1 MSNLASRLL
10 TAFIGGPILIAA
22 LYLLPVTAFF
32 GIAAVAMS
40 IAAWELFAMT
50 HPDDRFGRV
59 LGTVGSLAVFT
70 ALVATAFGTHHTPA
84 VVWTLVL
91 LMPTVLLISLFRPD
105 HIPTA
110 MNRIGA
116 LVMGPM
122 YLGPS
127 MAALALV
134 RAHGTNT
141 EGAGLALLA
150 LLTAWFSDTGGY
162 FAGKFIGGPKLYPA
176 VSPNKT
182 WAGAVG
188 GAVGSM
194 LAAVLASTV
203 FLPTLPLVAGGD
215 RVRRRG
221 HRRSARRPR
230 RVGAEALCR
239 GERLRGAAARTRRDP
254 RSRRRADVLCARALC
269 VPAGG
274 GAPLCRA
281 LTNHFARL

>member
-10 TAFIGGPILIAA
+10 TALIGGPILIAA

-59 LGTVGSLAVFT
+59 LGTVGSLVVFT
-70 ALVATAFGTHHTPA
+70 ALVGTAFGAHHPA
-84 VVWTLVL
+84 AVIWTLVL
-91 LMPTVLLISLFRPD
+91 LMPAVLLISLFRPA

-110 MNRIGA
+110 MNRVGA

-134 RAHGTNT
+134 RSHGTNA

-150 LLTAWFSDTGGY
+150 LLTAWFSDSGGF

-203 FLPTLPLVAGGD
+203 FLKTLPLGPGIAVCVVAGITGQLGDLAESVLKRSAGVKDSGALLPGHGGILD
-215 RVRRRG
+215 RVD
-221 HRRSARRPR
+221 
-230 RVGAEALCR
+230 ALMFCALVLYAS
-239 GERLRGAAARTRRDP
+239 LRAG
-254 RSRRRADVLCARALC
+254 VL
-269 VPAGG
+269 P
-274 GAPLCRA
+274 
-281 LTNHFARL
+281 FATH

>member
-10 TAFIGGPILIAA
+10 TALIGGPILIAA

-70 ALVATAFGTHHTPA
+70 ALVSTAFGTHHPAA

-91 LMPTVLLISLFRPD
+91 LMPTVLLISLFRPA

-134 RAHGTNT
+134 RSHGTNA

-150 LLTAWFSDTGGY
+150 LLTAWFSDSGGF

-182 WAGAVG
+182 WSGSLG
-188 GAVGSM
+188 GLIGSVLGVVFAHYVYLPSLSLTEGVP
-194 LAAVLASTV
+194 LA
-203 FLPTLPLVAGGD
+203 LVAGSVGQLGD
-215 RVRRRG
+215 LCESVLK
-221 HRRSARRPR
+221 RSAG
-230 RVGAEALCR
+230 VK
-239 GERLRGAAARTRRDP
+239 D
-254 RSRRRADVLCARALC
+254 S
-269 VPAGG
+269 GG
-274 GAPLCRA
+274 LLPGHGGILDRIDA
-281 LTNHFARL
+281 LTFSAAVVYLSLRTGWVTLV